1 GDLVPAHASGD
12 PRVIWEGFV
21 GLRYLR
27 GRRRRTP
34 LSLISLISLAGVS
47 IGVATLLIVLGVMT
61 GMEHDLRDKIL
72 GFNPHITVTSYSGPL
87 DEWRDALARV
97 RATEGVVAA
106 GPVVYGQ
113 AMIAIGRSVS
123 GVVVRA
129 IDPSNGDVVVD
140 VAEHL
145 TRGSLA
151 ALGEPQEV
159 TLPPEE
165 GGGTVTLGALLV
177 GKELARQLGIAVGE
191 TVNVISP
198 LGTPGPAGMVPRIKR
213 FVVVGIFD
221 SGMFDYDTTLAYM
234 SLGDA
239 QKFFDL
245 KDSVSAL
252 EVRVA
257 DIYTASRIARRVETA
272 LGGFPYRARDWM
284 EANRN
289 LFSALKLQ
297 TVVSGI
303 VLCLIVVVAA
313 FNILATLTM
322 VVKEKRRDIAILK
335 SMGASS
341 RAIARVFVLKGAF
354 IGVTGTVT
362 GTLLGLA
369 GCWILRRYQF
379 VELPKDVFLFDTLP
393 VDVNPVNFVIVG
405 TVSIAICVLAALSP
419 ARRAASLVPVEVIR
433 YE

>member
-1 GDLVPAHASGD
+1 M
-12 PRVIWEGFV
+12 IWELLV

-27 GRRRRTP
+27 SRRRLVP
-34 LSLISLISLAGVS
+34 LSLISTISLAGVT

-61 GMEHDLRDKIL
+61 GMERDLRDKIL
-72 GFNPHITVTSYSGPL
+72 GFNPHITLTSFSGPL
-87 DEWRDALARV
+87 EDWRDVVERV
-97 RATEGVVAA
+97 RKVDGVVRA

-113 AMIAIGRSVS
+113 AMIALGRSVS
-123 GVVVRA
+123 GVIVRA
-129 IDPSNGDVVVD
+129 IDPAMGDVVVD
-140 VAEHL
+140 VAHHML
-145 TRGSLA
+145 KGSVGSLA
-151 ALGEPQEV
+151 GPQEV

-165 GGGTVTLGALLV
+165 GGGHVQLGPLLV
-177 GKELARQLGIAVGE
+177 GKELARQLGITVGDAV
-191 TVNVISP
+191 NLISP

-221 SGMFDYDTTLAYM
+221 SGMYDYDTTLAYM
-234 SLGDA
+234 ALADA

-245 KDSVSAL
+245 KDEVSAV
-252 EVRVA
+252 EVRVDDVYGA
-257 DIYTASRIARRVETA
+257 ARIARRLEQS
-272 LGGFPYRARDWM
+272 LGGFPYRARDWT

-289 LFSALKLQ
+289 LFAALKLQ

-341 RAIARVFVLKGAF
+341 AAIARLFVLQGAI
-354 IGVTGTVT
+354 IGVV
-362 GTLLGLA
+362 GTLVGNALGLG
-369 GCWILRRYQF
+369 GCWLLSRYQF

-393 VDVNPVNFVIVG
+393 VDVNPVNFLVVG

>member
-1 GDLVPAHASGD
+1 
-12 PRVIWEGFV
+12 VIWELLV

-27 GRRRRTP
+27 SRRRLVP
-34 LSLISLISLAGVS
+34 LSLISTISLAGVT

-61 GMEHDLRDKIL
+61 GMERDLRDKIL
-72 GFNPHITVTSYSGPL
+72 GFNPHITLTSFSGPL
-87 DEWRDALARV
+87 EDWRDVVERV
-97 RATEGVVAA
+97 RKVDGVVRA

-113 AMIAIGRSVS
+113 AMIALGRSVS
-123 GVVVRA
+123 GVIVRA
-129 IDPSNGDVVVD
+129 IDPAMGDVVVD
-140 VAEHL
+140 VAHHML
-145 TRGSLA
+145 KGSVGSLA
-151 ALGEPQEV
+151 GPQEV

-165 GGGTVTLGALLV
+165 GGGHVQLGPLLV
-177 GKELARQLGIAVGE
+177 GKELARQLGITVGDAV
-191 TVNVISP
+191 NLISP

-221 SGMFDYDTTLAYM
+221 SGMYDYDTTLAYM
-234 SLGDA
+234 ALADA

-245 KDSVSAL
+245 KDEVSAV
-252 EVRVA
+252 EVRVDDVYGA
-257 DIYTASRIARRVETA
+257 ARIARRLEQS
-272 LGGFPYRARDWM
+272 LGGFPYRARDWT

-289 LFSALKLQ
+289 LFAALKLQ

-341 RAIARVFVLKGAF
+341 AAIARLFVLQGAI
-354 IGVTGTVT
+354 IGVV
-362 GTLLGLA
+362 GTLVGNALGLG
-369 GCWILRRYQF
+369 GCWLLSRYQF

-393 VDVNPVNFVIVG
+393 VDVNPVNFLVVG